1 MSSKGR
7 SHGEEAWRNAKKI
20 CRLSRRQVKMA
31 RSLGMNPKK
40 LPGLRPSPQ
49 QHWKLPVGEFIEACY
64 WKRFGH
70 PLDSRP
76 PKSGLGSSELLI
88 PQQEVQTLTSVRDA
102 KSQVEQLVCY
112 LMNLTDDLETWLAH
126 GTVGSEVLPQLIRE
140 LREIAYALETGEPIL
155 PMPEIPPPP
164 GSPCQGSLRDWPA
177 DFDDEIP
184 F

>member
-1 MSSKGR
+1 MSSKGQSQR
-7 SHGEEAWRNAKKI
+7 EEAWRNAKKI
-20 CRLSRRQVKMA
+20 CRLSRRQVEMA

-49 QHWKLPVGEFIEACY
+49 QRWKLPVGEFIEACY

-70 PLDSRP
+70 PLDPHP

-88 PQQEVQTLTSVRDA
+88 PRQEVQTPNSVRDA
-102 KSQVEQLVCY
+102 KSQLEQLVCY
-112 LMNLTDDLETWLAH
+112 LMNLNDDLEAWLAR

-140 LREIAYALETGEPIL
+140 LREIAHGLETAGPIL
-155 PMPEIPPPP
+155 SMPEIPPPP
-164 GSPCQGSLRDWPA
+164 GPPRDRSLRVRPA

>member
-1 MSSKGR
+1 MSSKGQTR
-7 SHGEEAWRNAKKI
+7 REEAWRNAKKI
-20 CRLSRRQVKMA
+20 CRLSRPQVKMA
-31 RSLGMNPKK
+31 RSLRMNPNK

-49 QHWKLPVGEFIEACY
+49 QHWKLPVGEFIEVCY

-112 LMNLTDDLETWLAH
+112 LMTLTDDLGTWLAH
-126 GTVGSEVLPQLIRE
+126 GTVG
-140 LREIAYALETGEPIL
+140 
-155 PMPEIPPPP
+155 
-164 GSPCQGSLRDWPA
+164 GSDCHN
-177 DFDDEIP
+177 
-184 F
+184 